1 MTQILELKLSPEQID
16 TILGAL
22 GDQPY
27 IKVSELIQTIREQA
41 VPQWQALNAPPQTE
55 EDPQP

>member
-1 MTQILELKLSPEQID
+1 MTQTLELKLTPEQID

-27 IKVSELIQTIREQA
+27 VKVSELIQTIREQA
-41 VPQWQALNAPPQTE
+41 VPQWQALNAPKQPE